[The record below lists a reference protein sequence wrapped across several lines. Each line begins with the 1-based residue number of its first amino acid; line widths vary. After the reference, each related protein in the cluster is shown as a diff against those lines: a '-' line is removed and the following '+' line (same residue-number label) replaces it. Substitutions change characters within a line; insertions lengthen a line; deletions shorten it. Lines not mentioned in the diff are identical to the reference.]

1 MRFDLV
7 IFDLDGTLV
16 DSSPDI
22 RNAINHVLEPF
33 GVPPVSIEETQEL
46 VGEGATRLMEKIIES
61 RSLSVAVS
69 ELLPSFLAYYGDHLL
84 DMTTVYPGVVDTLE
98 ALNGIRK
105 AVVTNKHDDLS
116 IHTLERVGLARYF
129 DLVVGSETAPAKKPS
144 PLPVLHVLERFGV
157 SLDRAVI
164 VGDST
169 CDVEAGKSA
178 GIGVVAVTYGYRP
191 AELLK
196 NADVL
201 IDSMNELPEVL
212 ARWEVRSKK

>member
-22 RNAINHVLEPF
+22 RNAVNHVLEPF
-33 GVPPVSIEETQEL
+33 GVQPVSIEETQEL

-61 RSLSVAVS
+61 RSLPVAAT
-69 ELLPSFLAYYGDHLL
+69 ELLPPFLAYYDEHLL
-84 DMTTVYPGVVDTLE
+84 DLTTVYPGVVD
-98 ALNGIRK
+98 ALNALDGVRK
-105 AVVTNKHDDLS
+105 AVVTNKHDHLS
-116 IHTLERVGLARYF
+116 VHALEQLGLARYF

-144 PLPVLHVLERFGV
+144 PLPVLHVLERLGV
-157 SLDRAVI
+157 SPDRAVI

-169 CDVEAGKSA
+169 YDVEAGKRA
-178 GIGVVAVTYGYRP
+178 GIAAVAVTYGYRP
-191 AELLK
+191 AGLLK

-201 IDSMNELPEVL
+201 IHSMSELPEVL

>member
-22 RNAINHVLEPF
+22 RNAINHVLKPYGAEPA
-33 GVPPVSIEETQEL
+33 SIEETQAL
-46 VGEGATRLMEKIIES
+46 VGEGGVRLMEKIIES
-61 RSLSVAVS
+61 RSLKVAATD
-69 ELLPSFLAYYGDHLL
+69 LLPVFHEYYGQHLL
-84 DMTTVYPGVVDTLE
+84 DLTTVYPGVVDALD

-116 IHTLERVGLARYF
+116 IQTLQRLGLARYF
-129 DLVVGSETAPAKKPS
+129 DLVVGGETAPAKKPS
-144 PLPVLHVLERFGV
+144 PLALLYVLERFGIAP
-157 SLDRAVI
+157 DRAVI

-169 CDVEAGKSA
+169 YDVEAGERA
-178 GIGVVAVTYGYRP
+178 GIATVAVTYGYRS

-201 IDSMNELPEVL
+201 INSMHELPEVL
-212 ARWEVRSKK
+212 ARWEVRSQK